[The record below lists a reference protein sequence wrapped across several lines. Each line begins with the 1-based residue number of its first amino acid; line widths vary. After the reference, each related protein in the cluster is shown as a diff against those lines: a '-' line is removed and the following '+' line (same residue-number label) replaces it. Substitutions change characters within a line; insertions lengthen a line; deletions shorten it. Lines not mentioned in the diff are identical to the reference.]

1 MAYLF
6 RPKVRWLVAL
16 VLGIVTFAAL
26 SRAIDLDSS
35 ILAAWDVAAGS
46 WLALTAAV
54 MARSN
59 AVETLTES
67 QQAEPSSLTMLVVAI
82 ATSLIAL
89 WGAVVLAS
97 RTGDR
102 TTVEQLVHVAIGVL
116 AVLLAWLMV
125 HTQFALHY
133 ARIYYDEV
141 TASVTD
147 ASSNTGAYAPFRKG
161 LAFPDAEIVDY
172 WDFIYYSFTIAMG
185 YQTSDVTVTTPGMRR
200 LTISHSVI
208 AFLFV
213 TVQIAFLVNVL
224 GGLWQ

>member
-89 WGAVVLAS
+89 WGAVVLA
-97 RTGDR
+97 
-102 TTVEQLVHVAIGVL
+102 
-116 AVLLAWLMV
+116 
-125 HTQFALHY
+125 
-133 ARIYYDEV
+133 
-141 TASVTD
+141 
-147 ASSNTGAYAPFRKG
+147 
-161 LAFPDAEIVDY
+161 
-172 WDFIYYSFTIAMG
+172 
-185 YQTSDVTVTTPGMRR
+185 
-200 LTISHSVI
+200 
-208 AFLFV
+208 
-213 TVQIAFLVNVL
+213 
-224 GGLWQ
+224 

>member
-1 MAYLF
+1 MAYLYK
-6 RPKVRWLVAL
+6 PKVRWLVAL
-16 VLGIVTFAAL
+16 VLGIVTFFAL
-26 SRAIDLDSS
+26 SSAIDLDSA
-35 ILAAWDVAAGS
+35 ILAAWDVAAGCL
-46 WLALTAAV
+46 LALTAAA

-67 QQAEPSSLTMLVVAI
+67 QQAEPSSLTMLAVAV

-102 TTVEQLVHVAIGVL
+102 TAMEQFVHVAIGVL

-141 TASVTD
+141 TTGVTKTN
-147 ASSNTGAYAPFRKG
+147 SQGSGYVPFRKG

-172 WDFIYYSFTIAMG
+172 WDFIYYSFTIAMC
-185 YQTSDVTVTTPGMRR
+185 YQTSDVTVTTPRMRR

-224 GGLWQ
+224 GGLWN